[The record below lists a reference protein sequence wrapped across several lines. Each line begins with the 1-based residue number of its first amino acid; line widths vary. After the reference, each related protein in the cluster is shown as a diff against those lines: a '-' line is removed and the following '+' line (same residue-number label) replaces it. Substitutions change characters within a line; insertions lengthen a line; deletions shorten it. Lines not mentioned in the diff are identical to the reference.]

1 MPNKGRTPL
10 WITTGGLVFTLTAG
24 FVNAI
29 GFLGVHH
36 HGLSHVSGQVTLVGI
51 RLAEGDI
58 SEAVGGVLVALWF
71 FIGAVLSGIIIQRA
85 ELSRKGRRYGVA
97 MMTEGSLLGLATYM
111 LVSGNER
118 GEYVAAMAC
127 GLQNAMATT
136 YSGSILRTTHM
147 TGVVTDLGIILGH
160 WVRREPLEGARVQL
174 LTTLL
179 GGFITGGTLG
189 AFAFIRLG
197 TWSLLLPCV
206 AMLLAGTGFTVVVNR
221 RGSHL
226 KLPSTPSP

>member
-10 WITTGGLVFTLTAG
+10 WITAGGLIFTLTAG

-36 HGLSHVSGQVTLVGI
+36 HGLSHVSGQATLVGI
-51 RLAEGDI
+51 RLAEGDL
-58 SEAVGGVLVALWF
+58 SEALGGVLVAAWF

-97 MMTEGSLLGLATYM
+97 MIAEGSLLGIATYM
-111 LVSGNER
+111 LVNGNER
-118 GEYVAAMAC
+118 GEYLAAMAC

-136 YSGSILRTTHM
+136 YSGAILRTTHM
-147 TGVVTDLGIILGH
+147 TGVVTDLGIMLGH
-160 WVRREPLEGARVQL
+160 WVRREPLELARMQL
-174 LTTLL
+174 LAILL
-179 GGFITGGTLG
+179 SGFITGGTLG

-197 TWSLLLPCV
+197 TWSLLVPCLAMVV
-206 AMLLAGTGFTVVVNR
+206 AGSGFTVVVNR

-226 KLPSTPSP
+226 KAPSAPSP

>member
-51 RLAEGDI
+51 RLAEGDL
-58 SEAVGGVLVALWF
+58 SEAIGGVLVALWF
-71 FIGAVLSGIIIQRA
+71 FIGAVLSGVIIQRA

-111 LVSGNER
+111 LVNGNER

-179 GGFITGGTLG
+179 AGFVTGGTLG

-206 AMLLAGTGFTVVVNR
+206 VMLLAGSAFTVVVNR

-226 KLPSTPSP
+226 KPSTPSP